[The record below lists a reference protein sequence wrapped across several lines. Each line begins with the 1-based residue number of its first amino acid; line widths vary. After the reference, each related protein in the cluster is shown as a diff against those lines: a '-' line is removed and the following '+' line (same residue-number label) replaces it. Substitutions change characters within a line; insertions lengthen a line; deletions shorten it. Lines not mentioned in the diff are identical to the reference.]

1 MLPLKLLPIEVKGSG
16 PLRLLRL
23 LRLTRMARLM
33 RSFPD
38 LLTLV
43 KGMMAATRSVG
54 STLLLL
60 MIFNYV
66 FAIIFTGTLKDHEN
80 PEFLEYFGTMFSSMF
95 TLILAGT
102 LLDDITTPTRM
113 LIDYDLQGLVL
124 CTFVYILASNFTML
138 NMLIGVLCEVVS
150 C

>member
-1 MLPLKLLPIEVKGSG
+1 MPLELLPFTIKGTQ

-43 KGMMAATRSVG
+43 KGMLAATRSVG

-60 MIFNYV
+60 LIFNYV
-66 FAIIFTGTLKDHEN
+66 FAIIFTGQLKNHED
-80 PEFLEYFGTMFSSMF
+80 PAFQEYWGSLFSSMF

-102 LLDDITTPTRM
+102 LLDDITTPARM
-113 LIDYDLQGLVL
+113 LIDDGWYRLVAL
-124 CTFVYILASNFTML
+124 IFVY
-138 NMLIGVLCEVVS
+138 
-150 C
+150 

>member
-1 MLPLKLLPIEVKGSG
+1 MPLELLPFTIKGTQ

-43 KGMMAATRSVG
+43 KGMIAATRSVG

-66 FAIIFTGTLKDHEN
+66 FAIIFTGQLKNHED
-80 PEFLEYFGTMFSSMF
+80 PEFIGYWGTLFSSMF

-113 LIDYDLQGLVL
+113 LIDDPIYYYIVPLV
-124 CTFVYILASNFTML
+124 FVYILASNF
-138 NMLIGVLCEVVS
+138 
-150 C
+150 